1 MKTNN
6 ITKYI
11 FFTFTIEGVSGS
23 PSYVNNKVKWLKE
36 NNISSIVFDHY
47 GSLNLKGEVVLDYL
61 LPYRKNR
68 MIELFFPPSYFTRR
82 QRTRIIERLLIAA
95 GDAEDFVV
103 ESNSPRLALWG
114 ELLAERLGAKHLI
127 LNVGEQLSI
136 HNNEEFG
143 FLDFKLNR
151 HELFTIKPQTIQ
163 NMFKDYR
170 NISDEEAQ
178 NYFFAASMG
187 VKAEEVP
194 MPELDD
200 LPEAKYK
207 ILSFGRY
214 KPYFDNMIKGVV
226 EFSEKHS
233 MDSVNFLIMG
243 DVVLPPQTEKMLES
257 APNLFVKFI
266 PSKRPVPRAVF
277 DYSDVVIATA
287 GCANLSYI
295 TGTKTISMDVNTC
308 LPLGVMGY
316 TTIDS
321 VYSSNKEQPNY
332 DVSRLL
338 EDVFIRRL
346 FDGEQRMIKKGS
358 GKGFDFQ
365 WNLINNDRLYWQD
378 VDKIVMDKG
387 LRRLGEVFVL
397 RCGGVRLFANKKV

>member
-1 MKTNN
+1 MKYVILT
-6 ITKYI
+6 YQMAG
-11 FFTFTIEGVSGS
+11 FTGA
-23 PSYVNNKVKWLKE
+23 PSYINNKVRWLKE
-36 NNISSIVFDHY
+36 RGVDTVVFDNY
-47 GSLNLKGEVVLDYL
+47 GGLFINKEIVLEYL
-61 LPYRKNR
+61 LPYKNNR
-68 MIELFFPPSYFTRR
+68 MLELFFPPSYFTKR
-82 QRTRIIERLLIAA
+82 QRTRIIERLLMAV
-95 GDAEDFVV
+95 GDAEDCVV

-151 HELFTIKPQTIQ
+151 HELFTIKPQTII
-163 NMFKDYR
+163 NMFKGYR
-170 NISDEEAQ
+170 TISDDEAQ
-178 NYFFAASMG
+178 NAFFAASMG
-187 VKAEEVP
+187 VKAEDVP

-200 LPEAKYK
+200 LPEAKYI

-214 KPYFDNMIKGVV
+214 KPYFENMVKGVV

-233 MDSVNFLIMG
+233 EDSVNFLIMG
-243 DVVLPPQTEKMLES
+243 DVALPPQTEKMLES

-266 PSKRPVPRAVF
+266 PSKRPVPKAVF

-287 GCANLSYI
+287 GCANLSYK
-295 TGTKTISMDVNTC
+295 TGAKTISMDVNTC

-321 VYSSNKEQPNY
+321 VYSSNKEQPHY
-332 DVSRLL
+332 DVCNLL
-338 EDVFIRRL
+338 EDVLVHRL

-365 WNLINNDRLYWQD
+365 WELINNDRKYWPS

-387 LRRLGEVFVL
+387 LRRLGETIVL
-397 RCGGVRLFANKKV
+397 RCGGGRLFANYIV

>member
-1 MKTNN
+1 MKYVILT
-6 ITKYI
+6 YQMAG
-11 FFTFTIEGVSGS
+11 FTGA

-36 NNISSIVFDHY
+36 HDVDTVVFDNY
-47 GSLNLKGEVVLDYL
+47 GGLFINKEIVLEYL
-61 LPYRKNR
+61 LPYKNNR
-68 MIELFFPPSYFTRR
+68 MLELFFPPSYFTKR
-82 QRTRIIERLLIAA
+82 QRTRIIERLLMTV
-95 GDAEDFVV
+95 GDAEDCVV

-151 HELFTIKPQTIQ
+151 HELFTIKPQTII
-163 NMFKDYR
+163 NMFKGYR
-170 NISDEEAQ
+170 TISDDEAQ
-178 NYFFAASMG
+178 NAFFAASMG
-187 VKAEEVP
+187 VKAEDVP

-200 LPEAKYK
+200 LPEAKYI

-214 KPYFDNMIKGVV
+214 KPYFDNMVKGVV

-233 MDSVNFLIMG
+233 EDSVNFLIMG
-243 DVVLPPQTEKMLES
+243 DVALPPQTEKMLES

-266 PSKRPVPRAVF
+266 PSKRPVPKAVF

-287 GCANLSYI
+287 GCANLSYK
-295 TGTKTISMDVNTC
+295 TGAKTISMDVNTC

-321 VYSSNKEQPNY
+321 VYSSNKEQPHY
-332 DVSRLL
+332 DVCNLL
-338 EDVFIRRL
+338 EDVLVHRL

-365 WNLINNDRLYWQD
+365 WELINNDRKYWPS

-387 LRRLGEVFVL
+387 LRRLGETIVL
-397 RCGGVRLFANKKV
+397 RCGGVRLFANNIV

>member
-1 MKTNN
+1 MKYVILT
-6 ITKYI
+6 YQMAG
-11 FFTFTIEGVSGS
+11 FTGA
-23 PSYVNNKVKWLKE
+23 PSYINNKVRWLKE
-36 NNISSIVFDHY
+36 RGVDTVVFDNY
-47 GSLNLKGEVVLDYL
+47 GGLFINKEIVLEYL
-61 LPYRKNR
+61 LPYKNNR
-68 MIELFFPPSYFTRR
+68 MLELFFPPSYFTRR
-82 QRTRIIERLLIAA
+82 QRTRIIERLLMAA

-151 HELFTIKPQTIQ
+151 YELFTIKPQTII
-163 NMFKDYR
+163 NMFKGYR
-170 NISDEEAQ
+170 TISDDEAQ
-178 NYFFAASMG
+178 NAFFAASMG

-200 LPEAKYK
+200 LTEAKYK

-214 KPYFDNMIKGVV
+214 KPYFDNMVKGVV

-233 MDSVNFLIMG
+233 EDSVNFLIMG
-243 DVVLPPQTEKMLES
+243 DVALPPQTEKLLES
-257 APNLFVKFI
+257 ARNLYVKFI
-266 PSKRPVPRAVF
+266 PSKRPVPKAVF

-287 GCANLSYI
+287 GCANFSYK
-295 TGTKTISMDVNTC
+295 TGAKTISMDVNTC

-321 VYSSNKEQPNY
+321 VYSSNKEQLHY
-332 DVSRLL
+332 DVCNLL
-338 EDVFIRRL
+338 EDVLVHRL

-365 WNLINNDRLYWQD
+365 WDLINNDRKYWPN

-387 LRRLGEVFVL
+387 LRRLGEAIVL
-397 RCGGVRLFANKKV
+397 RCGGVRLFANNKV

>member
-1 MKTNN
+1 MKYVILT
-6 ITKYI
+6 YQMAG
-11 FFTFTIEGVSGS
+11 FTGA
-23 PSYVNNKVKWLKE
+23 PSYVNNKVKWFKE
-36 NNISSIVFDHY
+36 HGVDTVVFDNY
-47 GSLNLKGEVVLDYL
+47 GGLFINKEIVLEYL
-61 LPYRKNR
+61 LPYKNNR
-68 MIELFFPPSYFTRR
+68 MLELFFPPSYFTKR
-82 QRTRIIERLLIAA
+82 QRTRIIERLLMAV
-95 GDAEDFVV
+95 GDAEDCVV

-151 HELFTIKPQTIQ
+151 HELFTIKPQTII
-163 NMFKDYR
+163 NMFKGYR
-170 NISDEEAQ
+170 TISDDEAQ
-178 NYFFAASMG
+178 NAFFAASMG

-194 MPELDD
+194 MPELD
-200 LPEAKYK
+200 LPEAKYI

-214 KPYFDNMIKGVV
+214 KPYFENMVKGVV

-233 MDSVNFLIMG
+233 EDSVNFLIMG
-243 DVVLPPQTEKMLES
+243 DVALPPQTEQLLES
-257 APNLFVKFI
+257 ARNLYVKFI
-266 PSKRPVPRAVF
+266 PSKRPVPKAVF

-287 GCANLSYI
+287 GCANLSYK
-295 TGTKTISMDVNTC
+295 TGAKTISMDVNSC

-321 VYSSNKEQPNY
+321 VYSSNKEQPHY
-332 DVSRLL
+332 DVCNLL
-338 EDVFIRRL
+338 EDVLVHRL

-365 WNLINNDRLYWQD
+365 WNLINNDRKYWPN

-387 LRRLGEVFVL
+387 LRRLGETIVL
-397 RCGGVRLFANKKV
+397 RCGGVRLFANNKV

>member
-1 MKTNN
+1 MKYVILT
-6 ITKYI
+6 YQMAG
-11 FFTFTIEGVSGS
+11 FTGA
-23 PSYVNNKVKWLKE
+23 PSYINNKVRWLKE
-36 NNISSIVFDHY
+36 RGVDTVVFDNY
-47 GSLNLKGEVVLDYL
+47 GGLFINKEIVLEYL
-61 LPYRKNR
+61 LPYKNNR
-68 MIELFFPPSYFTRR
+68 MLELFFPPSYFTKR
-82 QRTRIIERLLIAA
+82 QRTRIIERLLMAV
-95 GDAEDFVV
+95 GDAEDCVV

-151 HELFTIKPQTIQ
+151 HELFTIKPQTII
-163 NMFKDYR
+163 NMFKGYR
-170 NISDEEAQ
+170 TISDDEAQ
-178 NYFFAASMG
+178 NAFFAASMG
-187 VKAEEVP
+187 VKAEDVP
-194 MPELDD
+194 MAELDD
-200 LPEAKYK
+200 LPEAKYI

-214 KPYFDNMIKGVV
+214 KPYFDNMVKGVV

-233 MDSVNFLIMG
+233 EDSVNFLIMG
-243 DVVLPPQTEKMLES
+243 DVALPPQTEKMLES

-266 PSKRPVPRAVF
+266 PSKRPVPKAVF

-287 GCANLSYI
+287 GCANLSYK
-295 TGTKTISMDVNTC
+295 TGAKTISMDVNTC

-321 VYSSNKEQPNY
+321 VYSSIKEQPHY
-332 DVSRLL
+332 DVCNLL
-338 EDVFIRRL
+338 EDVLVHRL

-365 WNLINNDRLYWQD
+365 WELINNDRKYWPS
-378 VDKIVMDKG
+378 VDKIVLDKG
-387 LRRLGEVFVL
+387 LRRLGETIVL
-397 RCGGVRLFANKKV
+397 RCGGVRLFANNIV

>member
-1 MKTNN
+1 MKYVILT
-6 ITKYI
+6 YQMAG
-11 FFTFTIEGVSGS
+11 FTGA
-23 PSYVNNKVKWLKE
+23 PSYINNKVKWLKE
-36 NNISSIVFDHY
+36 RGVDTVVFDNY
-47 GSLNLKGEVVLDYL
+47 GGLFINKEIVLEYL
-61 LPYRKNR
+61 LPYKNNR
-68 MIELFFPPSYFTRR
+68 MLELFFPPSYFTKR
-82 QRTRIIERLLIAA
+82 QRTRIIERLLMAV
-95 GDAEDFVV
+95 GDAEDCVV

-151 HELFTIKPQTIQ
+151 HELFTIKPQTII
-163 NMFKDYR
+163 NMFKGYR
-170 NISDEEAQ
+170 TISDDEAQ
-178 NYFFAASMG
+178 NAFFAASMG
-187 VKAEEVP
+187 VKAEDVP

-200 LPEAKYK
+200 LPEAKYI

-214 KPYFDNMIKGVV
+214 KTYFENMVKGVV

-233 MDSVNFLIMG
+233 EDSVNFLIMG
-243 DVVLPPQTEKMLES
+243 DVALPPQTEKMLES

-266 PSKRPVPRAVF
+266 PSKRPVPKAVF
-277 DYSDVVIATA
+277 DYSDVVIATS
-287 GCANLSYI
+287 GCANLSYK
-295 TGTKTISMDVNTC
+295 TGAKTISMDVNTC

-321 VYSSNKEQPNY
+321 VYSSNKEQPHY
-332 DVSRLL
+332 DVCNLL
-338 EDVFIRRL
+338 EDVLVHRL
-346 FDGEQRMIKKGS
+346 FDGEQKMIKKGS

-365 WNLINNDRLYWQD
+365 WELINNDWPS

-387 LRRLGEVFVL
+387 LRRLGETIVL
-397 RCGGVRLFANKKV
+397 RCGGVRLFANNIV